1 MNLASARHYLDK
13 ARIPYSEVYVNHD
26 GTIQAEA
33 YGKADKNKS
42 RLLAIVPERVTV
54 STRPAFSDDA
64 TPRSYIVFDDYDY
77 VACLVAAGW
86 ITE

>member
-13 ARIPYSEVYVNHD
+13 ARIPYSEVYVNHN

-33 YGKADKNKS
+33 YGKADKLKS
-42 RLLAIVPERVTV
+42 RLIAIVPDRVTV
-54 STRPAFSDDA
+54 ATRPAGSRRA
-64 TPRSYIVFDDYDY
+64 YIVFEAYDY